1 MVKALLLRSP
11 AWRGQLRANFGRCRV
26 WLVIQGECRQEWL
39 LIRKDAKR
47 ITYTL
52 SNAAPTTSLETMA
65 WRKSHRYFIERSNQ
79 DEKGELGW
87 DEFQAIKYLAW
98 EHQLALTIL
107 ASWFIALTRLDWMQ
121 RFERDPAL
129 LQQYEID
136 VLPFLS
142 VRNVRELLRAAIPLP
157 QLSIQEAADLV
168 VEHLVNRTRS
178 RKSRLRKS
186 RPKPAET

>member
-65 WRKSHRYFIERSNQ
+65 WRKSHRYFIE
-79 DEKGELGW
+79 
-87 DEFQAIKYLAW
+87 
-98 EHQLALTIL
+98 
-107 ASWFIALTRLDWMQ
+107 
-121 RFERDPAL
+121 
-129 LQQYEID
+129 
-136 VLPFLS
+136 
-142 VRNVRELLRAAIPLP
+142 
-157 QLSIQEAADLV
+157 
-168 VEHLVNRTRS
+168 
-178 RKSRLRKS
+178 
-186 RPKPAET
+186 